1 MTSLLR
7 KFSVLSIVASISLLT
22 ACSSNTATDG
32 GIQPAPKTG
41 GTLERATSESLT
53 SYFHEALNGNNRV
66 SGGDDSVTLEASAD
80 GASPPAANSLSFSG
94 TTLQEA
100 GVDEADLVKTDGEFI
115 YSIFQNDSNNFTLE
129 EGSGFAPDKPNEF
142 FQGIRIMQT
151 SGATLN
157 EIKSIS
163 LSDTTGRLSGIY
175 LANQNQDLI
184 AVGSGGNDRA
194 YDWFNSF
201 YFGSQ
206 TTDIQWIDVS
216 DPANAETTNKLSFDG
231 NLVSSRRVGN
241 VLYLMLRHYPN
252 FEVFPVEPNS
262 PDGSTRPDNSIENGV
277 DTRTA
282 EDLLPKYQLNDQT
295 RKIAVLPENCF
306 INTAARGQQ
315 ADIITL
321 AAINLSS
328 DEPAFKTTCFVGSS
342 EALYASTKA
351 LYLAS
356 TRWDYNIRDNTADY
370 TPEVTTDI
378 HKFAFSGLDFDYRGS
393 AEIGGHLGWLQDRK
407 SYRMSESANGEY
419 LRIITHNE
427 QRPWI
432 GLDVLP
438 VEGDVAVSSV
448 EAAAVEADERAA
460 ESSPVMLTILKENSE
475 KAALDIISQLPNRN
489 RPASIGKT
497 GEQLYA
503 SRFIGDRA
511 YLVTFRMTDP
521 LYVLDL
527 SNPLAPEVKG
537 ELEIDGYSD
546 FLFPVGNNLLLGVGK
561 DAIAAEDSF
570 DFRGGAWY
578 QGVKLSLIDV
588 ADPGN
593 PVEQDKVIIGKRGTE
608 SPVLQNPHAIS
619 LLNTGENG
627 TTRVALPVTL
637 NETLTSNNNVGPRTF
652 YNYTQTGL
660 YRFEIDQASK
670 SIVALPPLVTH
681 QNSNN
686 SFAPTNFN
694 SRSVIIGDN
703 VHYLQN
709 SQFWSQDWAGKS
721 PSTGPK

>member
-1 MTSLLR
+1 MTSLFQKISFL
-7 KFSVLSIVASISLLT
+7 SVLASISFFT
-22 ACSSNTATDG
+22 ACSSDTTTDG
-32 GIQPAPKTG
+32 GLQPSPKTG
-41 GTLERATSESLT
+41 GTLERATNASLT
-53 SYFHEALNGNNRV
+53 AYFREAQNGNNRV
-66 SGGDDSVTLEASAD
+66 SGADDNVALEASAD
-80 GASPPAANSLSFSG
+80 GASPPTANSVSFSG

-100 GVDEADLVKTDGEFI
+100 GVDEADWVKTDGEFI
-115 YSIFQNDSNNFTLE
+115 YSIFQNDRNNFTLE
-129 EGSGFAPDKPNEF
+129 EGSGFAPNKPNEF
-142 FQGIRIMQT
+142 SQGIRIMQT
-151 SGATLN
+151 SGTTLN

-163 LSDTTGRLSGIY
+163 LSDTTRLSGIY
-175 LANQNQDLI
+175 LANKDLI
-184 AVGSGGNDRA
+184 AVGSGGNNVA

-206 TTDIQWIDVS
+206 TTELQWINVS
-216 DPANAETTNKLSFDG
+216 EPANATLTNKLSFDG

-262 PDGSTRPDNSIENGV
+262 QDGSTRPENNA
-277 DTRTA
+277 DTNTATA
-282 EDLLPKYQLNDQT
+282 EDFLPKVQFNEQP
-295 RKIAVLPENCF
+295 KQIAVKPENCF
-306 INTAARGQQ
+306 INTGARGQQ

-328 DEPAFKTTCFVGSS
+328 DGSEFETTCFVGSS

-356 TRWDYNIRDNTADY
+356 TRWDYNFNSNVADY
-370 TPEVTTDI
+370 APAVTTDI

-407 SYRMSESANGEY
+407 SYRMSESADGEY

-432 GLDVLP
+432 AIEILP
-438 VEGDVAVSSV
+438 ASDDVAASSV
-448 EAAAVEADERAA
+448 EAAAIETNERAA
-460 ESSPVMLTILKENSE
+460 ASSPVMLTILKENSQ
-475 KAALDIISQLPNRN
+475 KAALDIVSQLPNQN
-489 RPASIGKT
+489 SPASIGKT

-511 YLVTFRMTDP
+511 YLVTFRITDP

-527 SNPLAPEVKG
+527 SNPQAPELKG

-546 FLFPVGNNLLLGVGK
+546 FLFPAGNNLLLGVGK
-561 DAIAAEDSF
+561 DAIAAEDAF

-588 ADPGN
+588 ADPSN
-593 PVEQDKVIIGKRGTE
+593 PTELDKVIIGKRGTE
-608 SPVLQNPHAIS
+608 SPALQNPHAIT
-619 LLNTGENG
+619 LLNSGTNG
-627 TTRVALPVTL
+627 ITRVALPITL
-637 NETLTSNNNVGPRTF
+637 NETLTSSNIGPRTY

-660 YRFEIDQASK
+660 YRFEVDQVSK

-686 SFAPTNFN
+686 SFAPANFN
-694 SRSVIIGDN
+694 SRSVIIDDT
-703 VHYLQN
+703 VHYQQN
-709 SQFWSQDWAGKS
+709 NQFWSQDWAGKL